1 MSREEG
7 GEGADMESPG
17 AGGVVADG
25 DAAAALPISPRR
37 AKRQGPASPGGCCA
51 SKPVA
56 HGSASSAQ
64 DELRLL
70 GRRNRQSPRAAPA
83 TPERSTSRDPS
94 GGSPA
99 ATPPRSASS
108 APLSPEA
115 SSALREEWAAG
126 HGPPILLGAKV
137 TGSEDLPTGGVGW
150 TGQATATHYRITG
163 TVRRG
168 NGSES
173 TFTTSCR
180 YSMLHEL
187 HTRMSHDRLGV
198 DTFEERQALQEGFAL
213 FPEKS
218 WLGGDFLV
226 ASREIQLATWLNYWV
241 HLSKTIKHSG
251 HTVEVRNSSVARCSA
266 LLCEYLNDDSE
277 QQDRIETSLRERRL
291 SVSTLP
297 LSARKHPSKPRRNS
311 RVAAAQIEDVQIVPT
326 TASSQIASAAAVV
339 ELKVQIRGLRST
351 VGALRLLVWDSQQAW
366 LQEDSACFQ
375 ERYELLPSHVAD
387 NSFEVLLPALPTTN
401 SMGESVQYMLRSTKI
416 ISLRCIE

>member
-1 MSREEG
+1 MKNG
-7 GEGADMESPG
+7 GGAAAAADMESPG
-17 AGGVVADG
+17 AGGRGAGVD
-25 DAAAALPISPRR
+25 AAALPMSPRR
-37 AKRQGPASPGGCCA
+37 VKRQGPASPGGCCA
-51 SKPVA
+51 SKPVSHA
-56 HGSASSAQ
+56 GAAQ
-64 DELRLL
+64 DELLRLP
-70 GRRNRQSPRAAPA
+70 GRNRQSPA
-83 TPERSTSRDPS
+83 TPERSTPRDSS
-94 GGSPA
+94 GGLPA
-99 ATPPRSASS
+99 ATSTWSVSS
-108 APLSPEA
+108 GPLSPEA
-115 SSALREEWAAG
+115 SSALREKWAAASG

-137 TGSEDLPTGGVGW
+137 IGSEDLPTGSIGW

-168 NGSES
+168 NGSEC

-180 YSMLHEL
+180 YSTLHEL

-241 HLSKTIKHSG
+241 HLSKTIKHSN

-297 LSARKHPSKPRRNS
+297 RSARHPSKPRRNS
-311 RVAAAQIEDVQIVPT
+311 LGPAEQSEDVQIVPT
-326 TASSQIASAAAVV
+326 TASAQVASAAAGV
-339 ELKVQIRGLRST
+339 ELQVQIRGLRST
-351 VGALRLLVWDSQQAW
+351 VGAIRLLVWDSQETW
-366 LQEDSACFQ
+366 LQEDRACFQ
-375 ERYELLPSHVAD
+375 KRYDLLPSHVAD
-387 NSFEVLLPALPTTN
+387 NLFEVLLPALPTTN
-401 SMGESVQYMLRSTKI
+401 SMGEPVQYLLRSTKI
-416 ISLRCIE
+416 IQLS